1 VKSQTFDLNFEQQ
14 NLTSDPFAHK
24 DNIVLKNNLLGI
36 SIINSE
42 WDLNT
47 GCLNA
52 RLAIFDSLM
61 VVKHKYLFTD
71 NNNLFKLVPLDFK
84 QSKVSKN
91 YFVAGYTIDQSQNLH
106 PWLMI
111 LDSVG
116 NFVTSNYLNMTG
128 IISKIIQF
136 NDTLIS
142 CGGVKTNGTLYNNS
156 NRELIMWNFNTSG
169 KLVKQFLIPHSSLNL
184 KYDMI
189 TDIKKLSNKLIVTG
203 TYSKICTNYSNDDPT
218 IFLMC
223 INPLN
228 GFIYWQKEF
237 GGGKYNFSPII
248 AIKSGDLVVGSST
261 CDDNGRIFLWIG
273 DTSGNI
279 VKCRKVNYAKTFSCS
294 DNSTSFVPKNFNSGS
309 VILQFLDFSSANHLI
324 GHGKFILSNCDVPF
338 SFDYEINKD
347 TTISGNINL
356 TDFNM
361 PNSDLFSYEVD
372 SSVTCDYLKCMAPF
386 LPLTNIVEFRKDNY
400 ICATFDRIT
409 YSISPLIDFHSKT
422 WIFTKFKSSV
432 KGFKQHYFRID
443 ALGIFTVNNSSFT
456 FLPVNLSTQSLLPL
470 TKTTINFNQF
480 NYSDFLK
487 CPN

>member
-1 VKSQTFDLNFEQQ
+1 
-14 NLTSDPFAHK
+14 
-24 DNIVLKNNLLGI
+24 
-36 SIINSE
+36 
-42 WDLNT
+42 
-47 GCLNA
+47 
-52 RLAIFDSLM
+52 M

-71 NNNLFKLVPLDFK
+71 NNNLYKLVPLDFK

-136 NDTLIS
+136 NDTMIS

-203 TYSKICTNYSNDDPT
+203 TYSKICPNYSNDDPT
-218 IFLMC
+218 LFLMC

-237 GGGKYNFSPII
+237 GHFSHNFSPVI
-248 AIKSGDLVVGSST
+248 ALKSGDLAIGSST
-261 CDDNGRIFLWIG
+261 CDYIFLWLG
-273 DTSGNI
+273 DTLGNFSSTKKI
-279 VKCRKVNYAKTFSCS
+279 VYAKTFSCS
-294 DNSTSFVPKNFNSGS
+294 DKSTSFVYKNFNSGS
-309 VILQFLDFSSANHLI
+309 GILQFLDFSSSNHLI

-338 SFDYEINKD
+338 SFDYINSNNS
-347 TTISGNINL
+347 IAGNINL
-356 TDFNM
+356 TDFNI
-361 PNSDLFSYEVD
+361 PNSDLFSYQTD
-372 SSVTCDYLKCMAPF
+372 SSVTCNSLSCMAPF
-386 LPLTNIVEFRKDNY
+386 LPLMNVVEFRKDNY
-400 ICATFDRIT
+400 ICATFDKIT
-409 YSISPLIDFHSKT
+409 YSVSPLIDFHCKT
-422 WIFTKFKSSV
+422 WIFTKFKTPV
-432 KGFKQHYFRID
+432 KGFRQHVFS
-443 ALGIFTVNNSSFT
+443 LQPGGSMPVGSNFT
-456 FLPVNLSTQSLLPL
+456 FLPVNLSTQSILPL
-470 TKTTINFNQF
+470 SKTTINFNPVK
-480 NYSDFLK
+480 YTDLLI

>member
-1 VKSQTFDLNFEQQ
+1 MNFEQQ

-111 LDSVG
+111 LDSTG
-116 NFVTSNYLNMTG
+116 NFLTSNYLTMNG
-128 IISKIIQF
+128 IISKIIQY
-136 NDTLIS
+136 NDTTIS
-142 CGGVKTNGTLYNNS
+142 CGGVRTNGTLYNNS
-156 NRELIMWNFNTSG
+156 NRELFMWDFNTSG
-169 KLVKQFLIPHSSLNL
+169 KLIKQFLIPHSSLNM

-189 TDIKKLSNKLIVTG
+189 SDIKKLSNKLIITG
-203 TYSKICTNYSNDDPT
+203 TYSKICANNSNDDPT
-218 IFLMC
+218 LFVMC

-228 GFIYWQKEF
+228 GFIFWQKEF
-237 GGGKYNFSPII
+237 SGGNSNFSPII
-248 AIKSGDLVVGSST
+248 AIKSGDLVVGTST
-261 CDDNGRIFLWIG
+261 CDGNGYIHIWFG
-273 DTSGNI
+273 DTLGNFG
-279 VKCRKVNYAKTFSCS
+279 NYIPIEYDRTFSCS
-294 DNSTSFVPKNFNSGS
+294 DYSTSNIMKNFNTGS
-309 VILQFLDFSSANHLI
+309 VILQFLDFSSINHLI
-324 GHGKFILSNCDVPF
+324 GHGKFILSNCDLPF
-338 SFDYEINKD
+338 SFDYDLSNSS
-347 TTISGNINL
+347 ISGNINL

-361 PNSDLFSYEVD
+361 ANSDLYSYQTD
-372 SSVTCDYLKCMAPF
+372 TSVTCNTLSCMVPF
-386 LPLTNIVEFRKDNY
+386 LTLTNIVEFRKDNY
-400 ICATFDRIT
+400 ISATFDRIT
-409 YSISPLIDFHSKT
+409 NSLSPRIDFHCKT
-422 WIFTKFKSSV
+422 WIFTKFKTTV
-432 KGFKQHYFRID
+432 KGFKQHNFKQ
-443 ALGIFTVNNSSFT
+443 LTFGGLTTGNPNFT

-470 TKTTINFNQF
+470 SKTTIIFNQIQ
-480 NYSDFLK
+480 YSDFLI